1 MGEILGLGTTHYPGL
16 TGTDKGL
23 SSIWQMIINAPLI
36 DPKWKDKR
44 NWPDG
49 MLEEIGNDMGLS
61 AAGRYRERMWDSFRK
76 QRQMIDEFEP
86 DFIVIVADDQYENFK
101 EDIIPPFCIFGLDDE
116 FEQEVWG
123 HGFMAG
129 KDNYWGEPHDLKI
142 TFHGHRDGAKH
153 LATGLLNR
161 GVAMPYAYKL
171 LHSPVLAHGFN
182 YTALYLDLDRRGF
195 PYPIIPFHVNCYGS
209 AVISARGAF
218 AHLFEEAEENGLPDP
233 PGPNPA
239 MCHEVGAK
247 MAETLADSPY
257 RCVIMASSSWSHCFL
272 STNTG
277 YVIPDFE
284 SDRMMLEALKEGD
297 YDVWRQRTI
306 EETEAAGHHE
316 MLNWHVLAG
325 AMETLGRKPDI
336 IDYVETF
343 IFQSDKCFAVFPP
356 G

>member
-1 MGEILGLGTTHYPGL
+1 MGEILGLGGTHYPGL
-16 TGTDKGL
+16 TATDEGL
-23 SSIWQMIINAPLI
+23 SSIWQTIINAPLI
-36 DPKWKDKR
+36 GEKWKDKR

-101 EDIIPPFCIFGLDDE
+101 EDIIPPFCVYGLDDD
-116 FEQEVWG
+116 FEQEVWA
-123 HGFMAG
+123 HGYMAG
-129 KDNYWGEPHDLKI
+129 KDNYWDEPNDLTV

-153 LATGLLNR
+153 LTTGLLNR

-171 LHSPVLAHGFN
+171 LHSPTLAHGFN
-182 YTALYLDLDRRGF
+182 YTALYLDLDRQGF

-209 AVISARGAF
+209 AVISSAGAF
-218 AHLFEEAEENGLPDP
+218 AHLFEEPVENGLPDP

-247 MAETLADSPY
+247 MAETLAESPY

-284 SDRMMLEALKEGD
+284 SDRMMLEALKQGD
-297 YDVWRQRTI
+297 YDVWRQRDI
-306 EETEAAGHHE
+306 ADVEAAGHHE
-316 MLNWHVLAG
+316 LLNWHVLAG
-325 AMETLGRKPDI
+325 AMDTLGRKPDI

-343 IFQSDKCFAVFPP
+343 IFQSDKCFAAFPP
-356 G
+356 N